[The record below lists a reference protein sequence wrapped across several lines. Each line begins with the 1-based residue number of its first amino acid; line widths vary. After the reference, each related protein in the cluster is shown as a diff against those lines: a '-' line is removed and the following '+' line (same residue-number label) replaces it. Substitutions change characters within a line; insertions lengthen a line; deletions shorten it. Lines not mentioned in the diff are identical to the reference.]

1 MKDLEEIVDKVRG
14 VEDGVNNLVVP
25 LLKDTIA
32 DSNRHNKRLFIS
44 NIVLIIVTLVISI
57 ASMIII
63 AYENNRYADFLSQ
76 FEFES
81 EVYQETNDS
90 SNINDGIRI
99 MK

>member
-1 MKDLEEIVDKVRG
+1 MKDLAEIVDKVKG

-44 NIVLIIVTLVISI
+44 NVVLIIVTLVISI

-76 FEFES
+76 YDFSS